1 MKPEEALYPRG
12 SAKAGMGERK
22 RKLRDMHTR
31 IAQER
36 VHAGSTSLLD
46 GVFPCISEHPMLP
59 FVLFYSVNNLS

>member
-1 MKPEEALYPRG
+1 MKPEEALYPRE
-12 SAKAGMGERK
+12 APKRARAERK

-36 VHAGSTSLLD
+36 VHAGSTCLPD
-46 GVFPCISEHPMLP
+46 RVFPCISEHPMLP